1 MQAKVTT
8 WEDHSPL
15 ARDVQHAEN
24 EDRVMPM
31 ASFQKEAKKIAS
43 PVPPPRGRQQRQH
56 IKRVSPPKTAHCREQ
71 SKTRSMS
78 NEKKAGDK
86 QGPLKCAA
94 KMSQL

>member
-56 IKRVSPPKTAHCREQ
+56 IKRPLQKRLIAE
-71 SKTRSMS
+71 SKARH
-78 NEKKAGDK
+78 
-86 QGPLKCAA
+86 AA
-94 KMSQL
+94 